1 MTNDLQKRE
10 DKPLTISRL
19 INDDGFRKQAEKTL
33 GERTPQFMSS
43 VLSLVNAN
51 WALQKAD
58 PIKVYNA
65 CLMSAALNLPVNNNL
80 GYAYIIPY
88 GNDVQLQIG
97 WKGFVQLAQRSGQFR
112 TIVVN
117 AVHENEITGINSM
130 TGEIEFDFK
139 AEKTGETV
147 GYMAYFKLLNGFE
160 KSLYMSVDDLTKHA
174 KKYSQT
180 FKKGGGV
187 WSDNF
192 DAMASKTVVKL
203 LLNKFAPLSIDMEK
217 AIEYDQKVDETY
229 RDNKPIFDVESAE
242 LGTSESDK
250 KEI

>member
-1 MTNDLQKRE
+1 MSEIQKSE
-10 DKPLTISRL
+10 APLTVSRL
-19 INDDGFRKQAEKTL
+19 INDDGFRKQAQKTL

-43 VLSLVNAN
+43 VLSLVNSN

-97 WKGFVQLAQRSGQFR
+97 WKGFVQLAQRSGQFK
-112 TIVVN
+112 TIVANPVY
-117 AVHENEITGINSM
+117 ENELTGINPM
-130 TGEIEFDFK
+130 TGEAEFGFK
-139 AEKTGETV
+139 VSKEGDVV

-160 KSLYMSVDDLTKHA
+160 KSLYMTIDELTVHA

-187 WSDNF
+187 WNDNF
-192 DAMASKTVVKL
+192 EAMALKTVIKL
-203 LLNKFAPLSIDMEK
+203 LLNKFAPLSIDMQK
-217 AIEYDQKVDETY
+217 AIEYDQTVDEQY
-229 RDNKPIFDVESAE
+229 KDNKPSFEVEDAQ
-242 LGTSESDK
+242 LGDNENDK
-250 KEI
+250 N

>member
-1 MTNDLQKRE
+1 MSETQ
-10 DKPLTISRL
+10 LTISRL
-19 INDDGFRKQAEKTL
+19 VSDDGFRKQAEKTL
-33 GERTPQFMSS
+33 GERTSQFMSS

-51 WALQKAD
+51 YVLQKAD

-97 WKGFVQLAQRSGQFR
+97 WKGFVQLAQRSGQFK
-112 TIVVN
+112 TIVANPVHANELTGVN
-117 AVHENEITGINSM
+117 PM
-130 TGEIEFDFK
+130 TGEVEFEFQ
-139 AEKTGETV
+139 AEKTGEVV

-160 KSLYMSVDDLTKHA
+160 KSLYMSIIDLNKHA

-187 WSDNF
+187 WADNF

-203 LLNKFAPLSIDMEK
+203 LLNKFAPLSIDMQK
-217 AIEYDQKVDETY
+217 AIEYDQKVDEDY
-229 RDNKPIFDVESAE
+229 KDNKPTFEVEGAE
-242 LGTSESDK
+242 LGDNENNKEDK
-250 KEI
+250 